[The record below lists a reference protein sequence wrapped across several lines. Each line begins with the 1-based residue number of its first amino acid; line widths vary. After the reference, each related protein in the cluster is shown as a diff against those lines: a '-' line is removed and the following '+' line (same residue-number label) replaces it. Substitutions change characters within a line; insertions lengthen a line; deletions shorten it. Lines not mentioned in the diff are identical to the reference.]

1 MMKLPSVTDT
11 ALKYF
16 INTTKQNGAYGIL
29 LSVQSAGCSGLKY
42 DISFVNELPIHATE
56 LPYQGVRLFVEERS
70 LQYFTETTIDLKAE
84 SLGQSKV
91 VFLNPLAQN
100 ACGCGESFN
109 LGQGEKE

>member
-1 MMKLPSVTDT
+1 MKLPSVTDT

-16 INTTKQNGAYGIL
+16 ISTIKQNGAYGIL
-29 LSVQSAGCSGLKY
+29 FSVQSAGCSGLKY
-42 DISFVNELPIHATE
+42 DISFVEALPIHAIE
-56 LPYQGVRLFVEERS
+56 LPCQGAHLFIEERS
-70 LQYFTETTIDLKAE
+70 LQYFTETTIDLKME

-109 LGQGEKE
+109 LGQGESE